1 MVRKLLPVFSFGYSI
16 ALLVLS
22 LVTVKEIA
30 GFPNQSDK
38 VLHVLAHVILTG
50 LWFLTLNQF
59 YRKGINQAKTIA
71 LVVSI
76 LFGIL
81 IEVLQ
86 HTATQSR
93 EADFKDVIAN
103 ILGALIAVLLIN
115 LIIKMKV
122 KNY

>member
-1 MVRKLLPVFSFGYSI
+1 MRKLFPVLSIGYSI

-22 LVTVKEIA
+22 LVSINQVA
-30 GFPNQSDK
+30 SLPNDSDK
-38 VLHVLAHVILTG
+38 IMHILAHVILTG
-50 LWFLTLNQF
+50 LWFLTLNRYYGKSVIQS
-59 YRKGINQAKTIA
+59 KTLAFI
-71 LVVSI
+71 VSI

-86 HTATQSR
+86 HTTTLNR
-93 EADFKDVIAN
+93 EADIKDVIAN
-103 ILGALIAVLLIN
+103 ILGALIAVLVIN